1 MKHSA
6 AIRRSLSKDLGGLA
20 RAVPASIAVSTS
32 IAVTAALAGD
42 VWAAAVDGPV
52 GSERH
57 QVLET
62 AAVSLSQAMEKAQTD
77 YNGFAIEGALQEKD
91 GMFYYQIDVIT
102 EEGGTE
108 VYINPANGVVIG
120 ADIGRRYNMFSLPRD
135 NSVMVALADAQIS
148 FKEAVSIAVT
158 HFAGF
163 AFDIRLEEKLGRY
176 VYEIGLFNGDTESEL
191 EIAIDS
197 GEVVHSDGSGAP

>member
-6 AIRRSLSKDLGGLA
+6 AIRRALPKGLGGLA
-20 RAVPASIAVSTS
+20 CAVMMVAFSGEP
-32 IAVTAALAGD
+32 
-42 VWAAAVDGPV
+42 WAAAVDGPV
-52 GSERH
+52 ANERH
-57 QVLET
+57 QVMET

-120 ADIGRRYNMFSLPRD
+120 ADVGRRYNMFSVPRD

-163 AFDIRLEEKLGRY
+163 VFDIRLEEKLGRY
-176 VYEIGLFNGDTESEL
+176 VYEIGLFDGDTESEL
-191 EIAIDS
+191 EISIDS
-197 GEVVHSDGSGAP
+197 GEVVRSEDAQ